1 MRIARIILAGI
12 FISFLGLGLASGQE
26 KQDKPKNKKNPPRP
40 VEVKLN
46 VKVLDAAGNLA
57 YDLKAGDIK
66 IFEDGVEQQITYFA
80 RKRPELNLGL
90 VMDNSGSVRTQF
102 KKLTMAGR
110 HFVDS
115 LTGAGEAFLVRFV
128 SSGKIEIIQ
137 DWTSSKAELNE
148 TLGDMYIEG
157 GQSAVIDA
165 LYLAVEKLLE
175 REKTD
180 KYRKYAVVLM
190 SDAEDRDSYYEL
202 SDVLS
207 LLKDSDIQVF
217 IIGFTGQVGRD
228 YVPFFKSKGPK
239 EKSEDLAQ
247 TIALQSGGRV
257 HILSKKY
264 TENDLKTIAE
274 SISDELR
281 YQYVI
286 GYTSTNQNR
295 DGLARKL
302 RVEIADGEKGE
313 KRQGSIRESF
323 VVPKN

>member
-12 FISFLGLGLASGQE
+12 FISFLGLGLAIGQE
-26 KQDKPKNKKNPPRP
+26 KQDKAKNKKKLPRP

-57 YDLKAGDIK
+57 GDLKTGDIK

-90 VMDNSGSVRTQF
+90 VMDNSGSVRPQF
-102 KKLTMAGR
+102 KNLTIAGR

-115 LTGAGEAFLVRFV
+115 LTGAGEAFIVRFV
-128 SSGKIEIIQ
+128 SSERIEIIQ
-137 DWTSSKAELNE
+137 DWTSSKIELNE
-148 TLGDMYIEG
+148 TLGDMFIQG

-180 KYRKYAVVLM
+180 KYRKYAVVLI

-207 LLKDSDIQVF
+207 LLKDSDIQIF
-217 IIGFTGQVGRD
+217 MIAFTGQV
-228 YVPFFKSKGPK
+228 
-239 EKSEDLAQ
+239 
-247 TIALQSGGRV
+247 
-257 HILSKKY
+257 
-264 TENDLKTIAE
+264 
-274 SISDELR
+274 
-281 YQYVI
+281 
-286 GYTSTNQNR
+286 
-295 DGLARKL
+295 
-302 RVEIADGEKGE
+302 VEITSRSLKPGA
-313 KRQGSIRESF
+313 RR
-323 VVPKN
+323 KNRKIWRKPSRYKAVEEFISWVKNTPRTT